1 MKRYIIRALKYF
13 VYLSVILFAIITV
26 LVAFGLVEKNIDSM
40 FVNGK
45 DSLWQIALIIA
56 AFSAVYPRIG
66 YSRREL
72 TVPGE
77 PSGVE
82 AEIVRYMKERKYD
95 LTSRSAGT
103 MVFRKTNALVRTVK
117 MCEDAISFERVLQG
131 YILEGRTKDIVRIE
145 SGLSSLLS
153 DRSGN

>member
-56 AFSAVYPRIG
+56 AFSAGYPSSG

-72 TVPGE
+72 TVLGE

-82 AEIVRYMKERKYD
+82 AEIVRYMKGRKYD

-103 MVFRKTNALVRTVK
+103 MVFRKTNSLVRTVK

-153 DRSGN
+153 DTSGN